1 MSIKIIKQYSV
12 FLANEPGAL
21 KNFTEL
27 FVRSGINIMAISQDV
42 RYDAAVVRIAVE
54 TQDSD
59 EISHAITKAGF
70 TTVKTD
76 AIAIEIENKIGVLRD
91 VAATLA
97 GDGINIIAV
106 YGSVPDNASSL
117 IVLVVNDIPR
127 AVAALEKA
135 GKF

>member
-27 FVRSGINIMAISQDV
+27 FARAGINIMAVSQDV
-42 RYDAAVVRIAVE
+42 RYDAAVVRVAVE

-76 AIAIEIENKIGVLRD
+76 AVSIDIENKVGVLRD
-91 VAATLA
+91 VAAVLA
-97 GDGINIIAV
+97 NEGINIISI
-106 YGSVPDNASSL
+106 YGSVPDGGSSL